1 MNNLRASGI
10 ALLEHSVNSEGS
22 EILGELVVALATL
35 IVDLPLGE
43 VHVIER
49 STQIQPGA
57 AAKYGRFAFAL
68 QPLDLTTCVNLE
80 LRGGI
85 RLKYVH

>member
-1 MNNLRASGI
+1 MGAPVSYTHLDVYKRQ
-10 ALLEHSVNSEGS
+10 
-22 EILGELVVALATL
+22 
-35 IVDLPLGE
+35 GE